1 MKIDKQNDHVCYN
14 DQEHIY
20 WNKDTDVK
28 YISVTTLI
36 GKYEQ
41 PYDKEFWS
49 FYKAIERLITADQFK
64 TQKKMLLE
72 TKRVNMQ
79 HFCDLFELTN
89 EQILEMQQTVLNE
102 WDVTNKESTERGTKI
117 HAEIENSF
125 YKTPKCDL
133 KKYGLQGEFNCQK
146 GNYKLL
152 DEKGVYPE
160 YLIYF
165 ETQDKLLNVAGQI
178 DLLIKDGNDI
188 YIYDWKGLPLDTP
201 LATPAGWTNMEDIK
215 VGDEVFDKNGD
226 ITKVIHVSEVHH
238 NPCFKITFDNS
249 ESIVCDHEH
258 RWEIAFKK
266 QKKYITK
273 VMTTEELS
281 LYINNLTDRNSEN
294 IPKIINA
301 KPLNLPDVDL
311 PIDPYILG
319 AWLGDGS
326 KACGA
331 ITNVNPNFWKE
342 VERRG
347 YKYGDDISGT
357 DGNKAEIRTIFDIR
371 SKLVDLNLLNN
382 KHIPDIYLRASY
394 NQRLDL
400 LRGLMDTDGYY
411 HAKRKRFVM
420 GTSQDWQC
428 YDFMKLISSLGLK
441 PTIFKVTKTCG
452 DKKFPALDVCFSTGT
467 LNPFLVRNQEVD
479 VNLKLDR
486 HSFRN
491 IKSVEKVDTVP
502 TKCIGVDSPTH
513 TFLAGYTLI
522 PTHNTNKKLD
532 GKSYYDGKSKKY
544 VSMKY
549 PLLKVMDCNLM
560 HYTMQ
565 LSTYA
570 YMLQRMNPDFNIKKL
585 CIVHYDHSG
594 NVTDYELEYKKQ
606 EVELMLKDY
615 KKTLIKEIQEKRRQ
629 KIVY

>member
-72 TKRVNMQ
+72 TKRVNVQ

-102 WDVTNKESTERGTKI
+102 WDVTNKESTERGTRI

-165 ETQDKLLNVAGQI
+165 ETQDKILNIAGQI

-188 YIYDWKGLPLDTP
+188 YIYDWK
-201 LATPAGWTNMEDIK
+201 
-215 VGDEVFDKNGD
+215 
-226 ITKVIHVSEVHH
+226 
-238 NPCFKITFDNS
+238 
-249 ESIVCDHEH
+249 
-258 RWEIAFKK
+258 
-266 QKKYITK
+266 
-273 VMTTEELS
+273 
-281 LYINNLTDRNSEN
+281 
-294 IPKIINA
+294 
-301 KPLNLPDVDL
+301 
-311 PIDPYILG
+311 
-319 AWLGDGS
+319 
-326 KACGA
+326 
-331 ITNVNPNFWKE
+331 
-342 VERRG
+342 
-347 YKYGDDISGT
+347 
-357 DGNKAEIRTIFDIR
+357 
-371 SKLVDLNLLNN
+371 
-382 KHIPDIYLRASY
+382 
-394 NQRLDL
+394 
-400 LRGLMDTDGYY
+400 
-411 HAKRKRFVM
+411 
-420 GTSQDWQC
+420 
-428 YDFMKLISSLGLK
+428 
-441 PTIFKVTKTCG
+441 
-452 DKKFPALDVCFSTGT
+452 
-467 LNPFLVRNQEVD
+467 
-479 VNLKLDR
+479 
-486 HSFRN
+486 
-491 IKSVEKVDTVP
+491 
-502 TKCIGVDSPTH
+502 
-513 TFLAGYTLI
+513 
-522 PTHNTNKKLD
+522 TNKKLD
-532 GKSYYDGKSKKY
+532 SKSYYDGKSKKY

-549 PLLKVMDCNLM
+549 PLLKIMDCNLM